1 MNDIITDQYKKAA
14 ELNQRIIFTAQMAQ
28 KNLYDMCVLLKEM
41 RDDKL
46 YKELG
51 YNNFEDYCENEVGM
65 NRRNAYRYI
74 AVIENIKNVTS
85 MSQIGMTKLSL
96 LASLSESQQEEIQ
109 ATVNVE
115 DVSVRELKE
124 EIKKLKEDKE
134 AAEKKAQDEITNRI
148 HLQSDVLSLKS
159 KNRSLSHELEEAKH
173 NGGEH
178 LKEQLDRA
186 QQEIQDLKKSMSADQ
201 KTQDALIRQL
211 DAQLSNADQ
220 EHANETNRLRQQ
232 YQQKI
237 NELQEKL
244 DNAAYTEVAVETVE
258 VPATM
263 EIFSVYCQS
272 LQNTFDQLIE
282 FICNLKEKRLEYRD
296 LLAKM
301 IDSMDDSVYDITS
314 E

>member
-51 YNNFEDYCENEVGM
+51 YQNFEEYCENEAGFSRM
-65 NRRNAYRYI
+65 NAHRYI
-74 AVIENIKNVTS
+74 SIIDNLDNVTS
-85 MSQIGMTKLSL
+85 MLHLGMTKLSL
-96 LASLSESQQEEIQ
+96 LAALSESEQEKIQ

-115 DVSVRELKE
+115 DTSVRELKA
-124 EIKKLKEDKE
+124 EIAKLKDSRN
-134 AAEKKAQDEITNRI
+134 AAE
-148 HLQSDVLSLKS
+148 SDLLELKS
-159 KNRSLSHELEEAKH
+159 KNRKLSHELEEAKH

-201 KTQDALIRQL
+201 KTQGALIRQL

-244 DNAAYTEVAVETVE
+244 DSAAYTEVAVETVE

-272 LQNTFDQLIE
+272 LQNTFDQLID

-301 IDSMDDSVYDITS
+301 INSMDDSVYDITS

>member
-85 MSQIGMTKLSL
+85 MTQIGMTKLSL

-109 ATVNVE
+109 EKVNVE
-115 DVSVRELKE
+115 NVSVRDLKE

-244 DNAAYTEVAVETVE
+244 DNAAYTEVAVETVTVKDYE
-258 VPATM
+258 MVVKAY
-263 EIFSVYCQS
+263 ENVVISAFSHLCAAVSNADEHSQ
-272 LQNTFDQLIE
+272 IE
-282 FICNLKEKRLEYRD
+282 LRRRPDKLLEGLKKQWE
-296 LLAKM
+296 
-301 IDSMDDSVYDITS
+301 SVK
-314 E
+314 

>member
-51 YNNFEDYCENEVGM
+51 YQNFEDYCEQEIGFS
-65 NRRNAYRYI
+65 RRNARNYI
-74 AVIENIKNVTS
+74 AAIEHFDGKSISRFGV
-85 MSQIGMTKLSL
+85 TKLSL
-96 LASLSESQQEEIQ
+96 LAALSESEQEKIQ

-115 DVSVRELKE
+115 DTSVRELKA
-124 EIKKLKEDKE
+124 EIAKLKDSRN
-134 AAEKKAQDEITNRI
+134 AAE
-148 HLQSDVLSLKS
+148 SDLLELKS
-159 KNRSLSHELEEAKH
+159 KNRKLAHELEEVKH

-220 EHANETNRLRQQ
+220 EHANEQNRLRQQ

-272 LQNTFDQLIE
+272 LQNTFDQLID

-301 IDSMDDSVYDITS
+301 INSMDDSVYDITS

>member
-1 MNDIITDQYKKAA
+1 MNELSAEYKTAVK
-14 ELNQRIIFTAQMAQ
+14 LNQKIIFAAQMAQ
-28 KNLYDMCVLLKEM
+28 KNLYDMCVMLKEM
-41 RDDKL
+41 RDNKL

-51 YNNFEDYCENEVGM
+51 YQNFEDYCEQEIGFS
-65 NRRNAYRYI
+65 RRNARNYI
-74 AVIENIKNVTS
+74 AVIEHFDGKSISRFGV
-85 MSQIGMTKLSL
+85 TKLSL
-96 LASLSESQQEEIQ
+96 LAALSESEQEKIQ

-115 DVSVRELKE
+115 DTSVRELKA
-124 EIKKLKEDKE
+124 EIAKLKDSRN
-134 AAEKKAQDEITNRI
+134 AAE
-148 HLQSDVLSLKS
+148 SDLLELKS
-159 KNRSLSHELEEAKH
+159 KNRKLSHELEEAKH

-201 KTQDALIRQL
+201 KTQGALIRQL

-244 DNAAYTEVAVETVE
+244 DSAAYTEVAVETVE

-272 LQNTFDQLIE
+272 LQNTFDQLID

-301 IDSMDDSVYDITS
+301 INSMDDSVHDITS